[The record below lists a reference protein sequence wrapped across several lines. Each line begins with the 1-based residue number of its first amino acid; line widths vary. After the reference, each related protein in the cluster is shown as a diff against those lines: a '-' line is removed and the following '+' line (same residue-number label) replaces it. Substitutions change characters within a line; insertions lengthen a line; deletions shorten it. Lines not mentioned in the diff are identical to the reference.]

1 MSTLP
6 SNNPGG
12 RQVKRPPSVY
22 TVMLLLAMVFMLI
35 AVIAMYVELG
45 RWSPDYYKTNTATPT
60 TSMVQPV
67 TDSHLA

>member
-12 RQVKRPPSVY
+12 RPVKRPPSVY

-45 RWSPDYYKTNTATPT
+45 RWYPDYYKTNNATPA

-67 TDSHLA
+67 TSYHLA